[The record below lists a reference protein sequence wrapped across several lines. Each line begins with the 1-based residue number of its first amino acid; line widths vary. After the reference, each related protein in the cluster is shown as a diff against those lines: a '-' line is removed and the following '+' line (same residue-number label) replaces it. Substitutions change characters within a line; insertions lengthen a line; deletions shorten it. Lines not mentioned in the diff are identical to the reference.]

1 MTEAAR
7 SLPDSRRAGSGARA
21 DRARFLLLMLAPAV
35 VFLLALTVFPFASA
49 LWMSLTDLALTR
61 PDSTRFVGAGNYAQ
75 LLGSGEFWQ
84 AARVTALFTVLA
96 VSIQLVLGVGIAV
109 LVHNEARG
117 GNLWRTVYL
126 IPMAITP
133 VAALF
138 TFRMMF
144 HPSIGIFNAVL
155 KDLGLPPVDWLGTP
169 TMAFVSLLI
178 VDCWQWTPF
187 VLLIAAG
194 GLAALDEEPL
204 EAAAVDGAGPFQIFF
219 HHTLPMLAPY
229 LAVAL
234 VFRAIDAFKTFD
246 IIFVLTGGGPG
257 IATRTLNILAYK
269 TGIEFL
275 AIGYASAI
283 AMVMLVVTIA
293 AAQAVL
299 RRSGLFAQ
307 RGRL

>member
-1 MTEAAR
+1 
-7 SLPDSRRAGSGARA
+7 
-21 DRARFLLLMLAPAV
+21 MLAPAV
-35 VFLLALTVFPFASA
+35 LFLLALTVFPFVSA
-49 LWMSLTDLALTR
+49 LWMSLTDLALSR
-61 PDSTRFVGAGNYAQ
+61 PNSTAFVGAGNYVS
-75 LLGSGEFWQ
+75 LLSSGEFWM
-84 AARVTALFTVLA
+84 AARVTVVFTVFA

-109 LVHNEARG
+109 LVHNETRG
-117 GNLWRTVYL
+117 GNLWRTIFL

-144 HPSIGIFNAVL
+144 HPSIGIFNAIL

-169 TMAFVSLLI
+169 TMALVSLLI
-178 VDCWQWTPF
+178 VDCWQWVPF
-187 VLLIAAG
+187 ILLIAAG

-204 EAAAVDGAGPFQIFF
+204 EAAQVDGAGPFQLFF

-257 IATRTLNILAYK
+257 VATRTLNLMAYK

-275 AIGYASAI
+275 SIGYASAI

-293 AAQAVL
+293 AAQGFL